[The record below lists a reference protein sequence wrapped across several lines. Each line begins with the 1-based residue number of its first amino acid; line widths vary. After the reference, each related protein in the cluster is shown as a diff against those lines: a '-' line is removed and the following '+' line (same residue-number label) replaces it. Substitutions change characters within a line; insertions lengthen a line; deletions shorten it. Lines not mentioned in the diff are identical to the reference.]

1 MMHIAIR
8 LVVGMT
14 LFAAALIG
22 SSWGL
27 KGNPAGDW
35 VDVTIYLAMMCFFG
49 SQIILAFPR
58 RFGQSPQIS
67 A

>member
-1 MMHIAIR
+1 VRLAIR

-35 VDVTIYLAMMCFFG
+35 VDAALYVALGCFFG
-49 SQIILAFPR
+49 GQVVLAWPQLS
-58 RFGQSPQIS
+58 GSSPQTS